1 MYRSKTYLLATALSL
16 GISLGLGFLAGQIT
30 RSGIDPWYMALEKPP
45 LTPPNYVFAPVWTL
59 LYLLMGIAAARVW
72 ALGIHHRWG
81 KTALYH
87 YAIQLIFNILWTL
100 VFFYLHQTGLA
111 LLVILTLGILIERTL
126 KWFGT
131 VDRLSKRLLI
141 PYLIWV
147 LFATYLNAG
156 VWWLNV

>member
-1 MYRSKTYLLATALSL
+1 MFSFSN
-16 GISLGLGFLAGQIT
+16 IS
-30 RSGIDPWYMALEKPP
+30 
-45 LTPPNYVFAPVWTL
+45 
-59 LYLLMGIAAARVW
+59 
-72 ALGIHHRWG
+72 IHLVCTKVKEDG
-81 KTALYH
+81 
-87 YAIQLIFNILWTL
+87 LIFNILWTL

-111 LLVILTLGILIERTL
+111 LLVILTLVILIERTL